1 MSTTTPLLPVELPPF
16 SLIPLISPIFT
27 VTPSINPTNSNP
39 SSPTKPSFNS
49 TSPSSPPANNNTNSL
64 GRLSQLVSNT
74 SNSLG
79 LNTTVELN
87 KIPVVRS
94 VESSEEIIWVGGSDG
109 RMRIYEIGEIS
120 GPSNNSSTLESG
132 GGGRRS
138 STVGLP
144 FENYSSPRRGSA
156 TTISS
161 NNSENG
167 SPIPVS
173 SFLIVVYLFVV
184 VFYSRIFSDIGYI
197 DNWIRFTSRSSCDTR
212 S

>member
-27 VTPSINPTNSNP
+27 VTPPSNSSNSPQTSP
-39 SSPTKPSFNS
+39 SKSSFNLS
-49 TSPSSPPANNNTNSL
+49 SPSSPPSNNNNNNL
-64 GRLSQLVSNT
+64 GRLTQLASNT
-74 SNSLG
+74 LG
-79 LNTTVELN
+79 LGGGLNAVELN
-87 KIPVVRS
+87 KLPIVRS

-120 GPSNNSSTLESG
+120 GPSNNNSRLESG
-132 GGGRRS
+132 GEGSRS

-173 SFLIVVYLFVV
+173 SFVCCLLFYFLLFSYQ
-184 VFYSRIFSDIGYI
+184 VFFLALFI
-197 DNWIRFTSRSSCDTR
+197 
-212 S
+212 